1 MVMTRDLIRAVLEAA
16 EMSTGDACLQ
26 IDGELIKPGS
36 DAEHAAFYCLERQ
49 YIVLTD
55 KTADLVPRHWVVRRL
70 TADGHDK
77 LRSLRGETPL

>member
-16 EMSTGDACLQ
+16 EGSSADACLQ
-26 IDGELIKPGS
+26 IEGELIKLGS
-36 DAEHAAFYCLERQ
+36 DAEHAAYYCLERQ

-55 KTADLVPRHWVVRRL
+55 KTANLTPRHWVVQRL

-77 LRSLRGETPL
+77 LRALRGEDPL